1 MNIRIGS
8 VDYNLSYGEISDE
21 IKKDLEAVELAGYVD
36 EKNSVIRIS
45 NGFNSNISTQAFW
58 HEVVHAMLFEL
69 GMDDLSSDEGFVDA
83 LAKQIFI
90 FHRDNN
96 IGKIYEYIGDKK
108 WLKS

>member
-8 VDYNLSYGEISDE
+8 VDYNLKHGEISE
-21 IKKDLEAVELAGYVD
+21 SIKEELNEDVSGYID
-36 EKNSVIRIS
+36 EKNAVIEIS
-45 NGFNSNISTQAFW
+45 DKLNPNIGLQTLW
-58 HEVVHAMLFEL
+58 HEIVHGMLFEL
-69 GMDDLSSDEGFVDA
+69 GMDELSSDEGFVDS

-96 IGKIYEYIGDKK
+96 IGKLYECIGDKK